1 MLARASMTKKTLV
14 LLYLPV
20 FLALCACGT
29 LDRKD
34 DYETDSVRKARYEN
48 GSVVSD
54 HGGILLFGDREDNA
68 QKAANTGIGVNAY
81 LWRAALDTLSFM
93 PIVSADPFGGT
104 IITDWY
110 APPSTPN
117 ERVKL
122 NVTILGRELRA
133 DGLRV
138 NVFKQQRT
146 ASGWVDAQTNIA
158 TAGSVEDSILTRA
171 RQLRVRQ
178 LAQGQN

>member
-1 MLARASMTKKTLV
+1 MAKKSRFIVYLA
-14 LLYLPV
+14 V
-20 FLALCACGT
+20 FLALCGCGA

-34 DYETDSVRKARYEN
+34 DYETDSARKGRYEN

-54 HGGILLFGDREDNA
+54 HGGILLFGDREDNT
-68 QKAANTGIGVNAY
+68 QKAANSGIGVNAF

-93 PIVSADPFGGT
+93 PITSADPFGGT

-122 NVTILGRELRA
+122 NVYIMGRELRA

-146 ASGWVDAQTNIA
+146 ATGWVDAQTNVA

-178 LAQGQN
+178 LGQSQN